1 MSITNLYSIYG
12 LSSDTTIQKCFSE
25 LPLNIRNAIL
35 RRDEIDV
42 LNFGLSSDEYL
53 YLISNP
59 LNE

>member
-1 MSITNLYSIYG
+1 MSLTNLYNIYG
-12 LSSDTTIQKCFSE
+12 LSSDTAIRKRFSE

-35 RRDEIDV
+35 RRDEIDAIK
-42 LNFGLSSDEYL
+42 FGLSSDEYL

>member
-1 MSITNLYSIYG
+1 MSPNLNIYG
-12 LSSDTTIQKCFSE
+12 LSSDTNIRKRFSE

-35 RRDEIDV
+35 RRDEIDA